1 MLHDNT
7 QKVILLVPKR
17 NPTFSLYV
25 IYISV
30 AGDNIPNGSYDQ
42 NAFIK
47 KAKWP
52 ELRKV
57 NGLRERV
64 EQILD

>member
-47 KAKWP
+47 KAK
-52 ELRKV
+52 
-57 NGLRERV
+57 
-64 EQILD
+64 